1 MMERDPEA
9 SGMIE
14 IRDGG
19 ESGTLIHKFDINN
32 GTFPVSLTTQSNKM
46 GIIFNNNV
54 PHRPSG
60 DPTKRCKHLRG
71 CIRFLFELTTN
82 YGKYLVNAL
91 IWLQD
96 EMSHDM
102 REPVYAICK
111 QQRRRSACACA
122 QYGQHLCCSQPR

>member
-1 MMERDPEA
+1 MVPSLLQSYTTAKDKQLTLHVLMMERDPEA
-9 SGMIE
+9 SGTIE

-19 ESGTLIHKFDINN
+19 EDGSLIHKFDINN

-54 PHRPSG
+54 PYKPENG

-82 YGKYLVNAL
+82 YG
-91 IWLQD
+91 
-96 EMSHDM
+96 M
-102 REPVYAICK
+102 
-111 QQRRRSACACA
+111 
-122 QYGQHLCCSQPR
+122 